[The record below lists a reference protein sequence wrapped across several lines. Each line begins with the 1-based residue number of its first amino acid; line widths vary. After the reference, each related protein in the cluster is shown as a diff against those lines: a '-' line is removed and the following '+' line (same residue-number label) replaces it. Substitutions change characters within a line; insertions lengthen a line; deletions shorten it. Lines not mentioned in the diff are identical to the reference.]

1 MLMLPC
7 CHLPAALPQG
17 RGVRVLLG
25 QPPAAAASRRPQPL
39 CHPESHP
46 AAGRCAPRH
55 LLPWGLRL
63 LGQDTLCR
71 MQCCLCLDDEL
82 QLYYC
87 ISSCTA
93 EGKVYRRL
101 TLSHPVFSFA
111 SDKAQRRLPAAQ
123 VCIAAGCSEFSK
135 DQALPLPL
143 LAQR

>member
-1 MLMLPC
+1 M
-7 CHLPAALPQG
+7 H
-17 RGVRVLLG
+17 
-25 QPPAAAASRRPQPL
+25 
-39 CHPESHP
+39 
-46 AAGRCAPRH
+46 
-55 LLPWGLRL
+55 
-63 LGQDTLCR
+63 
-71 MQCCLCLDDEL
+71 CCLCLDDEL